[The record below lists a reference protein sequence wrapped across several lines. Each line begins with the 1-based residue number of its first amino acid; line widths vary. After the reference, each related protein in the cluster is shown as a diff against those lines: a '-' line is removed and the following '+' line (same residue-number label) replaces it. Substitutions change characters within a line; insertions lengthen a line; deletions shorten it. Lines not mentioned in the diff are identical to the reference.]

1 MTDGE
6 GGGGGGASA
15 FKRAQLRYRRQS
27 TSSNDLNDVCD
38 FGKPKED
45 ERIYQITIKN
55 CSGELYDGPLYAIQG
70 FSGFLYAPQALAP
83 CWQKELSY
91 LAVSEYCEKP
101 HATNIDNLPPT
112 PTEENNTDES
122 MWELWKR
129 ENDVGEHGGAHKSTK
144 GKKKYRSFKKLSW
157 ATKGYHY
164 DWTSRRYHE
173 GAKSEM
179 PESLSQLAIRFAKTS
194 LHLENAASMT
204 YTASASI
211 VNYYTVKS
219 IMGGH
224 RDDLELALDKPVISL
239 SIGMAAIFL
248 LGGKTKDDTPI
259 VPILVRSGDVM
270 ILGGDCRLNYH
281 GMARTIPVTFN
292 LPVVPR
298 LTSSITFRGTSVV
311 PASDE
316 EPLAAFLRTHRIN
329 INVRQVL
336 PDGVESMISDH
347 SEASFS

>member
-6 GGGGGGASA
+6 VGRGGASA

-27 TSSNDLNDVCD
+27 TSSNDLDDVCD
-38 FGKPKED
+38 FGNPNED
-45 ERIYQITIKN
+45 ERINQITIKSS
-55 CSGELYDGPLYAIQG
+55 SGELYDGPLYKIQG

-101 HATNIDNLPPT
+101 HATNIDNLPPK

-129 ENDVGEHGGAHKSTK
+129 ENDDGVHGNNKSTK
-144 GKKKYRSFKKLSW
+144 LMKKYRSFKKLSW
-157 ATKGYHY
+157 ATTGYHY

-179 PESLSQLAIRFAKTS
+179 PELLSQLATRFAKTS

-204 YTASASI
+204 FTASASI
-211 VNYYTVKS
+211 VNFYTVKS

-239 SIGMAAIFL
+239 SMGMAAIFL

-259 VPILVRSGDVM
+259 IPILVRSGDVM

-281 GMARTIPVTFN
+281 GMARTIPVPFN
-292 LPVVPR
+292 FPVVPR
-298 LTSSITFRGTSVV
+298 LTTSLTFRGTSVV
-311 PASDE
+311 PESDE
-316 EPLAAFLRTHRIN
+316 EPLAVFLRTHRIN

-336 PDGVESMISDH
+336 PDGVESMIPDH
-347 SEASFS
+347 SQASLS